1 MWPLFPSFSPR
12 FPSLT
17 HKRTCIITEKNDAS
31 PHFLINN
38 NGVIKLSAASYSSI
52 LLQCNNYSA
61 LMSLLHC
68 LHPALISAPLCDTQA
83 ASDIGFGQGWR
94 DLSLR
99 RAATRV

>member
-1 MWPLFPSFSPR
+1 MASLCVFLAR

-17 HKRTCIITEKNDAS
+17 HKHICIFTEKKDAS
-31 PHFLINN
+31 PDIVINS
-38 NGVIKLSAASYSSI
+38 NGVIKLSAISYSSI
-52 LLQCNNYSA
+52 LLQCNSYSA

-83 ASDIGFGQGWR
+83 ASDNGFGRGWR
-94 DLSLR
+94 DLSLC